1 MKRFIR
7 TIWRW
12 FVSWNVGLFSALISL
27 LAFRLPFPVSFLIG
41 ASIGVMY
48 SIYMKKKEKK
58 HVSHRSK
65 DERLKDAKKKVRK
78 IGQSLWRIR
87 SISMFSKLSR
97 LYSICQKIVEIVE
110 KQPDRLAVAQPF
122 FNTTLDSIV
131 TIIDKYIYLM
141 KQPVKNDDIR
151 QAISEAEQALDLALT
166 KAENQLLDMLEEDLF
181 DLQTEVKLVKHTI
194 ATEESLSLPT
204 KHTVTMMEEKKHEQK
219 R

>member
-97 LYSICQKIVEIVE
+97 LYSICQKMVEIAE

>member
-78 IGQSLWRIR
+78 IGQNLWRIR

-97 LYSICQKIVEIVE
+97 LYSVCQKMVEIVE

-131 TIIDKYIYLM
+131 TIVDKYIYLM

-204 KHTVTMMEEKKHEQK
+204 KHTVTMMEEKKHEQE

>member
-1 MKRFIR
+1 MKRLIR

-27 LAFRLPFPVSFLIG
+27 FAFRLPFLISFLIG
-41 ASIGVMY
+41 GSIGIMY
-48 SIYMKKKEKK
+48 SLYMKKKEEK
-58 HVSHRSK
+58 HY
-65 DERLKDAKKKVRK
+65 DRLKDAKKKVRT
-78 IGQSLWRIR
+78 IGQSLWRVR
-87 SISMFSKLSR
+87 SVAMFSKLSR
-97 LYSICQKIVEIVE
+97 LYSICQKMIEIVE
-110 KQPDRLAVAQPF
+110 KQPDRLAIAQPF

-131 TIIDKYIYLM
+131 TVINKYIYLM
-141 KQPVKNDDIR
+141 RQPVKSDEIR
-151 QAISEAEQALDLALT
+151 QAIIEAEQALDLALT

-194 ATEESLSLPT
+194 TTEEPLSLST

>member
-27 LAFRLPFPVSFLIG
+27 FAFRLPFPISFLIG
-41 ASIGVMY
+41 VSIGVMY
-48 SIYMKKKEKK
+48 SIYIKKKERK
-58 HVSHRSK
+58 HISYRSK

-97 LYSICQKIVEIVE
+97 LYSICQKMIEIVE
-110 KQPDRLAVAQPF
+110 KQSDRLAVAQPF

-151 QAISEAEQALDLALT
+151 QAISEAEQALDLALA

-194 ATEESLSLPT
+194 TTEESLSLPT
-204 KHTVTMMEEKKHEQK
+204 KHTVTM

>member
-97 LYSICQKIVEIVE
+97 LYSICQKMVEIVE

>member
-1 MKRFIR
+1 MKRFVR

-27 LAFRLPFPVSFLIG
+27 FAFRLPFIISFLIG
-41 ASIGVMY
+41 VSVGMLY
-48 SIYMKKKEKK
+48 SLYMKKKEKK
-58 HVSHRSK
+58 HITYPSK
-65 DERLKDAKKKVRK
+65 DERMKEAKKKVRK
-78 IGQSLWRIR
+78 IGQSLWRVR
-87 SISMFSKLSR
+87 SVAMFSKLSR
-97 LYSICQKIVEIVE
+97 LYSICQKMIEIVE

-131 TIIDKYIYLM
+131 TIINKYTYLM
-141 KQPVKNDDIR
+141 RQPVKNDEIR
-151 QAISEAEQALDLALT
+151 QAIGEAEQALDLALT

-181 DLQTEVKLVKHTI
+181 DLQTEVKLMKHTI
-194 ATEESLSLPT
+194 TADKPLSLST

>member
-97 LYSICQKIVEIVE
+97 LYSICQKMVEIIE

>member
-27 LAFRLPFPVSFLIG
+27 FAFRLPFPISFLIG
-41 ASIGVMY
+41 VSIGVMY
-48 SIYMKKKEKK
+48 SIYIKKKEKK
-58 HVSHRSK
+58 HISYRSK

-97 LYSICQKIVEIVE
+97 LYSICQKMIEIVE

-151 QAISEAEQALDLALT
+151 QAISEAEQALDLVLA

-194 ATEESLSLPT
+194 TTEESLSLPT

>member
-1 MKRFIR
+1 MKRVIR

-27 LAFRLPFPVSFLIG
+27 FAFRLPFLISFLIG
-41 ASIGVMY
+41 GSIGIMY
-48 SIYMKKKEKK
+48 SFYMKKKEEK
-58 HVSHRSK
+58 HYPSK
-65 DERLKDAKKKVRK
+65 DDRLKEAKKKVRT
-78 IGQSLWRIR
+78 IGQSLWRVR
-87 SISMFSKLSR
+87 SVAMFSKLSR
-97 LYSICQKIVEIVE
+97 LYSICQKMIEIVE

-131 TIIDKYIYLM
+131 TIINKYIYLM
-141 KQPVKNDDIR
+141 RQPVKNDEIR
-151 QAISEAEQALDLALT
+151 QAIGEAEQALDLALT

-181 DLQTEVKLVKHTI
+181 DLQTEVKLMKHTI
-194 ATEESLSLPT
+194 TAAKPLSLST